1 MTRNE
6 NAVFMDAMH
15 YLDVFNDPPAND
27 DPQATSWWEKAA
39 DALNAFSNAHEQ
51 HPLAVE
57 IGVALYSYIEVKAKA
72 KGGGACG
79 T

>member
-15 YLDVFNDPPAND
+15 YLDVFNDPPAVG
-27 DPQATSWWEKAA
+27 DPKAESWWAKAA
-39 DALNAFSNAHEQ
+39 DSLSAFANAHDQ

-57 IGVALYSYIEVKAKA
+57 IGVAIYSYIEVKAKA
-72 KGGGACG
+72 KGGGGCG
-79 T
+79 Q